1 MPFQFISL
9 QCVVAFDLMAREP
22 FNQQQT
28 GWKELNFTGRQTL
41 GNQML
46 SISALTITKSEG

>member
-1 MPFQFISL
+1 
-9 QCVVAFDLMAREP
+9 VAFDLMAREP